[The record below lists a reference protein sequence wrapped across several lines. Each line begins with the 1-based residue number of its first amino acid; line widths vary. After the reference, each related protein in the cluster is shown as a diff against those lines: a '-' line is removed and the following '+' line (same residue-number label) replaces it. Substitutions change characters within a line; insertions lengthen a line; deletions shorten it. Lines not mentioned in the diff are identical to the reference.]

1 MIDLERLRQRLERC
15 NEEEAR
21 EYYLHGAGLK
31 QELAVEP
38 ILEAYADAFTPDT
51 VMAVRRA
58 WQTAAGE
65 DRTRLRFLYQS
76 VAGNLLS
83 RRVASLRDRIGTEES
98 TRTVTLDGESIPLPA
113 ASVRVSNEPDPTRR
127 RSLEDARLRVVA
139 ELNPLYRQA
148 HELTGE
154 VIAEH
159 LDPAGYT
166 GFYQATKAID
176 LQAIADM
183 MAGFLA
189 DTRDLYYRQMDAWC
203 REGLGIPLHEARRCD
218 GSWLLR
224 FREYDA
230 AFPEERMLRALDLT
244 LRGLGIDLHQQD
256 NAHLDL
262 EPRPLK
268 RPRAFCSPV
277 RIPQEVYLVVRPRG
291 GYDDYRALFHE
302 AGHLEHFACTHPDL
316 AFEYRW
322 MGDNSVTEGY
332 AFTVEHLMLDPGWI
346 ARYTVLPPNEIGR
359 YLARAHLQ
367 LLFMLRRYAA
377 KILYELELHR
387 TPQVPSG
394 IAARYVDR
402 FTDAVGFRY
411 EPEEFLVDV
420 DEGFYA
426 ALYLRA
432 WFFDG
437 RLTAWL
443 RRRFGAEW
451 WAEVGAGATLRSLWA
466 DGQRLPAEELLAT
479 LDGSTLTPEPLLER
493 ILA

>member
-1 MIDLERLRQRLERC
+1 VIDLDALRRRLEQC

-31 QELAVEP
+31 RELAVEP

-51 VMAVRRA
+51 VAAVRRA
-58 WQTAAGE
+58 WQGASGE
-65 DRTRLRFLYQS
+65 ERTRLRFLYQN

-83 RRVASLRDRIGTEES
+83 RQVASLRDRIGTGES
-98 TRTVTLDGESIPLPA
+98 TRTVTFDGESIPFPA
-113 ASVRVSNEPDPTRR
+113 ASVRVSNEPDRDRR
-127 RSLEDARLRVVA
+127 HALEDARLQVVA
-139 ELNPLYRQA
+139 DLNRLYAEA
-148 HELTGE
+148 HAKTWQ

-166 GFYQATKAID
+166 AFYRSTKAID
-176 LQAIADM
+176 LEAMARM
-183 MAGFLA
+183 MDGFLA
-189 DTRDLYYRQMDAWC
+189 DTRATYYREMDAWC
-203 REGLGIPLHEARRCD
+203 REGLGIPLADARRCD

-224 FREYDA
+224 FREYDP
-230 AFPEERMLRALDLT
+230 AFPADRMVPILDLT

-277 RIPQEVYLVVRPRG
+277 RIPQEVYLVILPKG

-302 AGHLEHFACTHPDL
+302 AGHLEHFVCTRPDL

-332 AFTVEHLMLDPGWI
+332 AFTLEHLMLDPAWLS
-346 ARYTVLPPNEIGR
+346 RYTPLAGGEASR
-359 YLARAHLQ
+359 YLGRANLQ

-377 KILYELELHR
+377 KILYELELHHG
-387 TPQVPSG
+387 PAVPG
-394 IAARYVDR
+394 TIASRYVDR
-402 FTDAVGFRY
+402 LTDAVGFRY
-411 EPEEFLVDV
+411 EPEEYLVDV
-420 DEGFYA
+420 DEGFYCA
-426 ALYLRA
+426 QYLRA

-443 RRRFGAEW
+443 RRRFGTEW
-451 WAEVGAGATLRSLWA
+451 WAEPGAGATLRGLWA
-466 DGQRLPAEELLAT
+466 DGQRLPADELLAT
-479 LDGSTLTPEPLLER
+479 LDGSQLTPEPILER